1 LPPFEPPPLPPPSL
15 STARPL
21 LFDELRFFFLA
32 ALFFS
37 ESEVFF
43 LVESVEPP
51 SLESPEPVLPEPVE
65 PLAGVLFFGA
75 VVEPG
80 LVVSAGAVLSE
91 PSGTMPGFSPELPV
105 TSALALYEPYM
116 TASNAQRI
124 ATMTIVDL
132 LDEVP
137 FTIPLVLTQ

>member
-1 LPPFEPPPLPPPSL
+1 
-15 STARPL
+15 L
-21 LFDELRFFFLA
+21 LLEELRFFLV

-43 LVESVEPP
+43 FVVSVEPL
-51 SLESPEPVLPEPVE
+51 SLESPEPLLPEPVE
-65 PLAGVLFFGA
+65 PLVGVLFLGE

-80 LVVSAGAVLSE
+80 LVVSAGAVLSD

-116 TASNAQRI
+116 TASNAQMI
-124 ATMTIVDL
+124 ATRTIVDL
-132 LDEVP
+132 LDVP